1 MSKKV
6 LIEEIQRMRSMM
18 GLKEN
23 FIPKTLIN
31 EGPGDVWKLFKM
43 FVEGDDAIR
52 RSVISQLESSPSAKQ
67 AFDEMFRKYKGA
79 IDPTSSV
86 TKLSDLTNA
95 AYKVQ
100 LANLAK
106 QIAGE
111 TGDNLSKLVVK
122 AGINFAEDF
131 VNLNRIKFA
140 TPGSPMS
147 TALNTLK
154 SSDPRFSDVLTKL
167 EKNEFGDINDADLL
181 DMVMIADLAKES
193 ATNSGDNVMAGIFK
207 EMSDDLNK
215 AAKEKELVTKIK
227 NGGEAFD
234 PNVLNRLD
242 TELGSDEFV
251 SAEAKLKYSKMAE
264 ENQLLFSQKLKGVE
278 EKVKSNDFKFGDLTN
293 DDIAYL
299 EVAKDKGYIKAT
311 SPVYKKLWAITLND
325 PTIQEI
331 IQLKKLYDEYSASN
345 KGNKTLETENQYF
358 IDRGYR
364 PPKWYEKVRARG
376 VEYTRKYFESV
387 TQLMTLMKKKE
398 SGPVEVSWPWAK
410 DVLMALGSVT
420 WPIATGVTVVGGLG
434 TLYRYLT
441 RNFNEWDEMTKQ
453 RIIDKLPT
461 YFKYDIPYLIYN
473 GKEYNIYDPNWPN
486 NPNLMYMKVP
496 PTPEFGKGTDIDK
509 GAFII
514 PGGISIW
521 DGKKYTK
528 FTAFEFVFDDSGLF
542 AGSEWFNNQHV
553 LRVAGTG
560 TNENNQL
567 VSGSGKLIIK
577 GADGK
582 QDDVKTNAKVLE
594 ALIATFGAENVGDV
608 KVTTVVDKGDENY
621 EITLS
626 NGKGGTYKYD
636 GTKLTKQK

>member
-111 TGDNLSKLVVK
+111 AGDNLSKLVAK

-131 VNLNRIKFA
+131 ANLNRIKFA

-207 EMSDDLNK
+207 EVSDDLNK

-227 NGGEAFD
+227 DGGEAFD

-264 ENQLLFSQKLKGVE
+264 ENQLLFNQKLKGLE
-278 EKVKSNDFKFGDLTN
+278 EKVKSNDFKFDDLTN

-311 SPVYKKLWAITLND
+311 SPVYKKLWSITLND

-331 IQLKKLYDEYSASN
+331 MQLTKLYNEYASVN
-345 KGNKTLETENQYF
+345 KGKENLITLNQYF
-358 IDRGYR
+358 IDRGFR
-364 PPKWYEKVRARG
+364 PPKWFEKVRAG
-376 VEYTRKYFESV
+376 GLEYVKKYFENV
-387 TQLMTLMKKKE
+387 TQLVTLMKKKE
-398 SGPVEVSWPWAK
+398 SGSVEVSWPWAK
-410 DVLMALGSVT
+410 DVLKALGLVV

-434 TLYRYLT
+434 TLYRLGVRKYY
-441 RNFNEWDEMTKQ
+441 EMDGIQQQ
-453 RIIDKLPT
+453 RIIDELPT
-461 YFKYDIPYLIYN
+461 YFGYDVPYLIYN
-473 GKEYNIYDPNWPN
+473 GKEYNIYDRNWPN
-486 NPNLMYMKVP
+486 NPNLVYATAP
-496 PTPEFGKGTDIDK
+496 PKPEFGKGADIDK
-509 GAFII
+509 NAFII

-521 DGKKYTK
+521 DGKKYNK

-542 AGSEWFNNQHV
+542 AGSERLNNQHV

-567 VSGSGKLIIK
+567 VSDSGKYTNDLK
-577 GADGK
+577 GFLAWCK
-582 QDDVKTNAKVLE
+582 AKGYKDC
-594 ALIATFGAENVGDV
+594 TNVGGKWEYKD
-608 KVTTVVDKGDENY
+608 KSGSYQQGKYVDADTGWGN
-621 EITLS
+621 
-626 NGKGGTYKYD
+626 
-636 GTKLTKQK
+636 